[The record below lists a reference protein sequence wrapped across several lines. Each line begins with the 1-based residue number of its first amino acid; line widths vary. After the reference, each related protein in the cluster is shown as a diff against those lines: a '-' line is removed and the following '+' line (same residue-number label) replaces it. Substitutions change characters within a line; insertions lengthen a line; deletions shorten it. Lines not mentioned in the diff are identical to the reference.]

1 MTNAAQAAG
10 VSNMTSPI
18 ALVQSQKQMF
28 NGENK
33 GDLTGMYG
41 EVIRHTNSSG
51 GGHYYQGDINVSD
64 Q

>member
-1 MTNAAQAAG
+1 MQNPPQVAG
-10 VSNMTSPI
+10 VSDMTSPVGM
-18 ALVQSQKQMF
+18 AQSQKQMF

-41 EVIRHTNSSG
+41 EAIRHTNSSG